1 MAFLHRDIGTYLP
14 EITLHNNEISE
25 KFPEWSSKG
34 IFEKIGIKSRHLAI
48 EEDALDMA
56 EMACHDFF
64 NRSSIDKNV
73 IDYLILVTSSPRF
86 KLPTSA
92 CILQDKLGLSNSVG
106 AIDVNLGCSGYVYG
120 LELAKAL
127 IDSGIKK
134 NVLLVTS
141 ETYTKFI
148 DQDDKGNIS
157 LFGDGAT
164 CSLVSYDD
172 NQRHSWKIGLT
183 RSGTDG
189 SGYDKLIVRDNEKL
203 YMDGKAVFE
212 FTANTVVQE
221 LKFYTESLKF
231 PREIGFIFHQ
241 ANAFMLNYMR
251 RKLNISPERF
261 LVDFENKGNTVSS
274 TIPFVINS
282 KGDTQKSLILVG
294 FGVGLS
300 WAFCELQS
308 LNQ

>member
-1 MAFLHRDIGTYLP
+1 MAFLHTIIGTYLP
-14 EITLHNNEISE
+14 KVTLNNNEISK
-25 KFPEWSSKG
+25 KFPEWSSEG

-48 EEDALDMA
+48 EEDSLDMA

-64 NRSSIDKNV
+64 KKSSFKKNT
-73 IDYLILVTSSPRF
+73 IDYLIFVTSSPRF

-92 CILQDKLGLSNSVG
+92 CLLQDKLNLTNGVG

-141 ETYTKFI
+141 ETYTKLI
-148 DQDDKGNIS
+148 DQQDKGNIS

-164 CSLVSYDD
+164 CSLVSSDD
-172 NQRHSWKIGLT
+172 NQKNSWKIGRT
-183 RSGTDG
+183 TSGTDG

-212 FTANTVVQE
+212 FTSNTVVQE
-221 LKFYTESLKF
+221 LKRFTENLKH
-231 PREIGFIFHQ
+231 PEDSSFIFHQ

-251 RKLNISPERF
+251 RKLNISSERF
-261 LVDFENKGNTVSS
+261 YVDFEDKGNTVSS
-274 TIPFVINS
+274 TIPFVISS
-282 KGDTQKSLILVG
+282 KGDIQKSLILVG

-308 LNQ
+308 IN